1 MPSPH
6 LAGAPPVLL
15 LPIYAV
21 IVWYATFR
29 MRRRVIGVALPIIA
43 AAAVVLLLRVIL
55 TAMRGFGLSPNTDG
69 ATITLILYGEAI
81 AVAAVGLFI
90 AALPRTPSFP
100 HCPYC
105 FYDLSGLDT
114 TSGADFTCPECGMP
128 SHGFAKR
135 SSAPPESPGQSGEQ
149 HKPGADSQ

>member
-1 MPSPH
+1 M
-6 LAGAPPVLL
+6 LL

-29 MRRRVIGVALPIIA
+29 MRRRALGVALPIIA
-43 AAAVVLLLRVIL
+43 AAAVVLLHRVIL
-55 TAMRGFGLSPNTDG
+55 TVMHGFGMNVATDG

-90 AALPRTPSFP
+90 AALPRAPTFP

-105 FYDLSGLDT
+105 FYDLTGLDS
-114 TSGADFTCPECGMP
+114 TSGAEFTCPECGMP
-128 SHGFAKR
+128 SHGYAKR
-135 SSAPPESPGQSGEQ
+135 SSAAPQPPGEPGEQ
-149 HKPGADSQ
+149 HKPGPDRQ